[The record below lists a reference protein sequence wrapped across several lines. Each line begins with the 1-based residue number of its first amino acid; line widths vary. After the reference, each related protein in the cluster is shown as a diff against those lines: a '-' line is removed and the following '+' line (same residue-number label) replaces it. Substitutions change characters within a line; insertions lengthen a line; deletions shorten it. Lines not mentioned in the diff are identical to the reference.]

1 MSAHNESASEANGDS
16 SGTETR
22 RIGRPPKVDEHGTP
36 TRERL
41 LNAAIDVCVEYGYA
55 GVTLSEIA
63 RRADVS
69 TPAVYSHFD
78 GKAELLITA
87 SKRELEAIGGDRLPA
102 ALGLRNI
109 ARQWLSPDFAKTRI
123 LVGELHRAAVRHPDV
138 ASLLDDWLLDNSV
151 RFQEA
156 AGMTLSQIK
165 MFYLLI
171 LGATNLESV
180 SAVEVDQDVL
190 EAEMITLIEG
200 WLSDRYS

>member
-1 MSAHNESASEANGDS
+1 M
-16 SGTETR
+16 
-22 RIGRPPKVDEHGTP
+22 
-36 TRERL
+36 
-41 LNAAIDVCVEYGYA
+41 
-55 GVTLSEIA
+55 
-63 RRADVS
+63 
-69 TPAVYSHFD
+69 
-78 GKAELLITA
+78 
-87 SKRELEAIGGDRLPA
+87 
-102 ALGLRNI
+102 
-109 ARQWLSPDFAKTRI
+109 
-123 LVGELHRAAVRHPDV
+123 RHPDV